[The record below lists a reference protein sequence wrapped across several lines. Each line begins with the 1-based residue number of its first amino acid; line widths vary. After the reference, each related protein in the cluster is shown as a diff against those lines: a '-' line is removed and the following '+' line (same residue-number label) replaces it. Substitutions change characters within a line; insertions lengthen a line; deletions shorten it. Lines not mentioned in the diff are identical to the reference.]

1 MTEPPV
7 SPTLTTLTPHPMS
20 RQGSTREEELGG
32 TQLRAIRI
40 DEASPKSAAAERKEE
55 LGFRR
60 DTFWKSCC
68 GSIVDRRAVQ
78 FFVQLGVG
86 SLVILFCIGK
96 ISLANEG
103 ENLTVY
109 FSLLSA
115 IVGYFIPSP
124 SLGATTH

>member
-1 MTEPPV
+1 MGRR
-7 SPTLTTLTPHPMS
+7 TP
-20 RQGSTREEELGG
+20 EDLGG
-32 TQLRAIRI
+32 TALRAIRI
-40 DEASPKSAAAERKEE
+40 DETSPKSAAAAERKEE

-68 GSIVDRRAVQ
+68 GSVVDRRVVQ

-96 ISLANEG
+96 ISLANDG

-115 IVGYFIPSP
+115 LVGYFIPSP
-124 SLGATTH
+124 SLGSGAH